1 MWLSLLWG
9 GAHEGL
15 GSSAIFRAAPPSE
28 SVVLGHIG
36 NFCTV
41 APSENVV
48 LGHMGNFCT
57 VAPSESVVMGYIGN
71 FCTVAPSESV
81 VLGHIGNFCA
91 VVPTKPWFCGMI
103 GYIQENLC
111 VVPHEIQLG
120 GAQLH
125 RKVCYAPNLDLRE
138 RIILDVGTTSGKI
151 LYIPQY

>member
-1 MWLSLLWG
+1 M
-9 GAHEGL
+9 
-15 GSSAIFRAAPPSE
+15 
-28 SVVLGHIG
+28 GHIG

-41 APSENVV
+41 
-48 LGHMGNFCT
+48 
-57 VAPSESVVMGYIGN
+57 
-71 FCTVAPSESV
+71 
-81 VLGHIGNFCA
+81 
-91 VVPTKPWFCGMI
+91 VPTKPWFCDMI
-103 GYIQENLC
+103 GHIQENLC

>member
-1 MWLSLLWG
+1 MFLFAPG
-9 GAHEGL
+9 GAHEVL
-15 GSSAIFRAAPPSE
+15 GRGAIFRAAPPSE
-28 SVVLGHIG
+28 SVVLG
-36 NFCTV
+36 
-41 APSENVV
+41 
-48 LGHMGNFCT
+48 
-57 VAPSESVVMGYIGN
+57 YIGN
-71 FCTVAPSESV
+71 FCT
-81 VLGHIGNFCA
+81 

-103 GYIQENLC
+103 GHIQENLC

>member
-1 MWLSLLWG
+1 MHSLRRGASCVFVCAGRRRPLWLSVLWG

-15 GSSAIFRAAPPSE
+15 GRGAIFRAAPPSE
-28 SVVLGHIG
+28 
-36 NFCTV
+36 N
-41 APSENVV
+41 
-48 LGHMGNFCT
+48 
-57 VAPSESVVMGYIGN
+57 
-71 FCTVAPSESV
+71 V

-91 VVPTKPWFCGMI
+91 LVPSESVVLGYIGNFCTVVPTKPWFCGMI
-103 GYIQENLC
+103 GHIQENLC